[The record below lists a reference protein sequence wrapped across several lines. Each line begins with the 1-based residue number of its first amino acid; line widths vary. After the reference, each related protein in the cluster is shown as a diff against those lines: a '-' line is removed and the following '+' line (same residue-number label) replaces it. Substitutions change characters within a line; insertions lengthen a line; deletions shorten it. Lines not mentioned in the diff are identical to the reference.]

1 MRLQTWYCGIG
12 YSQGLVHGFVAI
24 DRQLWTGDKWHAE
37 IVGFLFV
44 NRTRRASND
53 QLIDSRCSGLVRE
66 CIMVKVNGAV
76 DGDCGDVGVVV
87 AQKVVEAK
95 A

>member
-1 MRLQTWYCGIG
+1 M
-12 YSQGLVHGFVAI
+12 VHGFVAI
-24 DRQLWTGDKWHAE
+24 DRQLCTGDKRHAE
-37 IVGFLFV
+37 IIGFLFV

-66 CIMVKVNGAV
+66 CIMVKVSGAV